1 MDKVDRIKE
10 QWAMYAERCKSK
22 EETKKKCQ
30 IFKKKKQKPPKL
42 KKKKTEKILH
52 PRIEY
57 SKKVGQLQQV

>member
-42 KKKKTEKILH
+42 KNKEITD
-52 PRIEY
+52 
-57 SKKVGQLQQV
+57 